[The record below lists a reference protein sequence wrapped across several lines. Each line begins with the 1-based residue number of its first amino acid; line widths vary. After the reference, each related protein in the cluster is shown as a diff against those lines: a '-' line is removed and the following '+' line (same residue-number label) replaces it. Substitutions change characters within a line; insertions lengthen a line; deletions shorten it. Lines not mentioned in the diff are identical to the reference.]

1 MRLAKGSTP
10 VDNMTVYWTKWHLPM
25 IRPAFGRIQFRK
37 TVNQWETNTNASQ
50 NNSWKIIN
58 PHYQVIISLFIIKKL
73 LLVML
78 ALDRSPLV
86 FFMLSDPEEEV
97 TSEHL
102 NRSFRSDQRDQTW
115 LAYELVTVQETV
127 RGNRNRLDQT
137 QRQLAEA
144 LERRKPR

>member
-1 MRLAKGSTP
+1 
-10 VDNMTVYWTKWHLPM
+10 
-25 IRPAFGRIQFRK
+25 
-37 TVNQWETNTNASQ
+37 
-50 NNSWKIIN
+50 
-58 PHYQVIISLFIIKKL
+58 
-73 LLVML
+73 
-78 ALDRSPLV
+78 
-86 FFMLSDPEEEV
+86 MLSDPEEEV

-144 LERRKPR
+144 LEREKTKIAELALHLDGAFPQYHGDPTKDRSFANFPSDYKLASDRFGFDERRIGLQKNATLKPD